1 MNAMHNS
8 MHGIIFAYGKRPK
21 LQELVELRVADALP
35 FMCRYRMIDFALS
48 NMVNAG
54 VTDVGVILQEKY
66 QSMIDHLGSGK
77 DWDLSR
83 KHGGLHVLPSI
94 PRYGNTCFRGRMEAL
109 SSIQDYLCRIR
120 QDYVVMASGQLA
132 ANLPLADM
140 LEEHIASG
148 ADISVVCAP
157 QPFANDED
165 PTTFIVDGNG
175 SVTDTLRHV
184 RVAEGFGYLD
194 VCILSK
200 ELLLR
205 LVEECESHNL
215 FRFSEDV
222 LQGMSGRLK
231 IHACVFGGYAAKI
244 YSVAEYY
251 SRSMELIDPK
261 KRACLFNPARP
272 IRTKD
277 RSDASTYYG
286 SDSDCVSSLVADGCV
301 IEGRVRNSILFR
313 GVRVERGA
321 EVSNCVL
328 MQDGIVRSGS
338 ILKYIIADK
347 QVEIM
352 ANRTLMGHE
361 KYPLAISK
369 MSIV

>member
-8 MHGIIFAYGKRPK
+8 MHGIIFAYGKRPR

-35 FMCRYRMIDFALS
+35 FLCRYRMIDFVLS
-48 NMVNAG
+48 SMVNAG
-54 VTDVGVILQEKY
+54 VTDVGIILQEKY
-66 QSMIDHLGSGK
+66 QSMLDHLGSGK

-83 KHGGLHVLPSI
+83 KHGGLHMLPSI
-94 PRYGNTCFRGRMEAL
+94 PQYGSPYFRGRMEAL
-109 SSIQDYLCRIR
+109 FSVQDYLRRIR
-120 QDYVVMASGQLA
+120 QDYVVMAEGQIA

-148 ADISVVCAP
+148 ADISVVCTK
-157 QPFANDED
+157 QPLGAGED
-165 PTTFIVDGNG
+165 STSFVVGADGF
-175 SVTDTLRHV
+175 VTDTVRHIGV
-184 RVAEGFGYLD
+184 DGGYSYLD

-205 LVEECESHNL
+205 LVDECESHNL
-215 FRFSEDV
+215 FRFREDV
-222 LQGMSGRLK
+222 LQGMKDRLS

-244 YSVAEYY
+244 QSVAEYY
-251 SRSMELIDPK
+251 ARSMELLDAG
-261 KRACLFNPARP
+261 KRADLFNPARP

-286 SDSDCVSSLVADGCV
+286 PDSECANSLVADGCV
-301 IEGRVRNSILFR
+301 IEGKVRNSILFR
-313 GVRVERGA
+313 GVRVEAGA
-321 EVSNCVL
+321 EISNCVL
-328 MQDGIVRSGS
+328 MQDSIVRRGA

-347 QVEIM
+347 QVEIL
-352 ANRTLMGHE
+352 ADRTLMGHE